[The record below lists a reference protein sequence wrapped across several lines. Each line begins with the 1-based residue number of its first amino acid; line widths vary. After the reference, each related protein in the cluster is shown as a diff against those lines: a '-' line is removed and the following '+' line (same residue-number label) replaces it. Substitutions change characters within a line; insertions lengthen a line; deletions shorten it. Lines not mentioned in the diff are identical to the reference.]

1 MLKDEQYCSYNGVGD
16 PRPLE
21 TWSDFSFM
29 KYYLQTVINFFN
41 PICMVIIFY
50 DKSTS
55 TTLVTTGPQDPTV
68 HLTQS
73 VWMAVAPPIF
83 VANKN

>member
-1 MLKDEQYCSYNGVGD
+1 MG
-16 PRPLE
+16 
-21 TWSDFSFM
+21 
-29 KYYLQTVINFFN
+29 
-41 PICMVIIFY
+41 IIFY

-83 VANKN
+83 VASKN